1 MKGGALLAAIGRVR
15 AMGNSWPKPPENPV
29 ATSHAA
35 DSFGEWEAGRNAGT
49 ESALALIERMRV
61 LDPTTIHRRDLRRT
75 IHPGWALLDRK
86 DDTNLAWL
94 LRLLDAVISSG
105 RRPLDLAVVSTW
117 LDVFPEGPGSEQL
130 AAAAAMAAN
139 RHDWPYA
146 AAGQRFSLWERAS
159 AAAALGREML
169 ANADTDA
176 ALKSAALRPG
186 HYTAGI
192 VIAGLE
198 AAAIDVAGRTGTS
211 AEIGCAALLDMSDR
225 IGIAGTQ
232 RALVVRALLR
242 PWRQSAPP
250 EVLRRR
256 IQRFVV
262 SKVGDP
268 RSREAPWSQLAQQ
281 LTNRGFPAEPDDLAM
296 IIRRWLVKDT
306 FDLFFRLVGRTTDD
320 PVQWRRRDAFW
331 RRYLES
337 DLVTN
342 AWFILGDD
350 AKRASRADGGQLD
363 AAGGHGELQSGAMSD
378 QSALLMQIGE
388 LTIAEWSS
396 NGSCCFWR
404 PGAERAPVFGSRK
417 FDGVYMRAAEVM
429 KALAYR
435 QAKRE
440 GRRLWIALSHNG
452 SWEYKFAEHIR
463 NPHAEKWQ
471 WYG

>member
-1 MKGGALLAAIGRVR
+1 MGG
-15 AMGNSWPKPPENPV
+15 SWPKPPDNPA
-29 ATSHAA
+29 ATAHAA
-35 DSFGEWEAGRNAGT
+35 DSFSEWEAGRSAGT
-49 ESALALIERMRV
+49 ESAAALISRMRIV
-61 LDPTTIHRRDLRRT
+61 DPTTLHRRDLRRT
-75 IHPGWALLDRK
+75 IHPGWALLDRE
-86 DDTNLAWL
+86 DDGNLAWL
-94 LRLLDAVISSG
+94 LRLLDVAIALG
-105 RRPLDLAVVSTW
+105 RRPMDRAVIATW
-117 LDVFPEGPGSEQL
+117 LDVFPEGPGSAQL

-146 AAGQRFSLWERAS
+146 AAGQRLSLWERVS
-159 AAAALGREML
+159 GAAALGREML

-192 VIAGLE
+192 VIAGLD
-198 AAAIDVAGRTGTS
+198 AAAIDVANRTGTA
-211 AEIGCAALLDMSDR
+211 AETGCATLLDISER

-250 EVLRRR
+250 EGLRRR

-262 SKVGDP
+262 TRVGDP
-268 RSREAPWSQLAQQ
+268 RGSEAPWTQLARQ
-281 LTNRGFPAEPDDLAM
+281 LASRGFSAETDDLAV

-320 PVQWRRRDAFW
+320 PGQWKRRDGFW

-378 QSALLMQIGE
+378 QSALLMQIGD

-404 PGAERAPVFGSRK
+404 PGAERAPIFGSRK

-429 KALAYR
+429 KSLARR
-435 QAKRE
+435 QAQRE
-440 GRRLWIALSHNG
+440 GRRLWIALPHTG

-471 WYG
+471 WHG